1 MCSAGRDLLGTAVRL
16 WDRVVVAGSRGHSC
30 DVAVVVEVGRIVVV
44 AAVVARWCRKCC
56 MVVASI
62 VAGMEVGLAE
72 VVVDRLEV
80 VGFLATHGLYP
91 YSTLLLPFSA
101 ALLFPK
107 SSKIM
112 LQS

>member
-1 MCSAGRDLLGTAVRL
+1 MGMAGRL
-16 WDRVVVAGSRGHSC
+16 WDRVVVAGSRGRSC
-30 DVAVVVEVGRIVVV
+30 GVAVVVEVGRIGVV
-44 AAVVARWCRKCC
+44 AAVVAHCCRRCY

-62 VAGMEVGLAE
+62 VAGMEVSLAE

-80 VGFLATHGLYP
+80 VGFLAIHGLCP
-91 YSTLLLPFSA
+91 CSTPLLPFSA
-101 ALLFPK
+101 TLLFPK